1 MKEICLPDIEQLG
14 CGMAGGAAG
23 FSACFAESNPI
34 AAFKAVIACENQ
46 QLKSRFDP
54 SISPVVLLNEKAQCV
69 DHLLIACWQHFID
82 GQCNRHALVATG
94 GYGRSELFP
103 HSDIDLLILV
113 DQDHA
118 EELQD
123 SLSGFCNFLWD
134 IGLKPGLCTRTI
146 DQCVS
151 AAEEDQSIFTNLL
164 EMRLITGNAGL
175 FSRLKSRIVSE
186 QLWPSERYFP
196 AKLEEQSLRH
206 AKFHDTAYN
215 LEPNI
220 KEGPGGLRD
229 LQVISWVFKR
239 HYQAQWLRELIKY
252 GFLPQSEYD
261 NLIQARDI
269 LWRLRFALHVQT
281 NRCED
286 RLLFDYQRE
295 LASQFGYIDPNGQ
308 PDVEQF
314 MQFFYRSVV
323 DIERLNEMLLQLLN
337 ERLISDKKNLRPV
350 PITANFSSI
359 NGYLEVSS
367 DDVFQKNP
375 LALLEIF
382 LLLQQSPSLKGIRA
396 STIRL
401 IRKHLY
407 LIDDDFRHNKQA
419 NRLFIEILR
428 QPRGITHQLKR
439 MNRYG
444 VLAAYLPD
452 FANIVAR
459 MQYDLFHIYT
469 VDEHTL
475 FVIRNLRRFSLDRH
489 SDELPFCNNIFLLT
503 PKPDV
508 LYIAALFHDI
518 AKGRGGDHSTLGEV
532 IASRFCQQHELP
544 VHDTKLICWLVRH
557 HLLMSMTAQRK
568 DISDPDVIH
577 TFALKV
583 GSIEYLNYL
592 YLLTVADIR
601 ATNPSLWNAWKD
613 SLLKDLYISTHK
625 ALHRGLHNPVVRTER
640 INDNKLEA
648 QQELRKLGIAQAS
661 IERSWQHLSDDY
673 FLRYSADEVSWHTIA
688 IAASTEQELP
698 LVLLRPQTQRGS
710 AEIFVYTRNES
721 LIFSICTATLDQ
733 LGLTILDARI
743 ITTGDQYVLNSF
755 QVLEQSGEAITDLYR
770 EVHICT
776 ALRQSLITRQLKT
789 NKNIRKQSRQA
800 KHFPINTTITFL
812 EDPSGR
818 HTIIELVT
826 TDRSGLLSTVGHA
839 FTELDIQLHDA
850 KITTIG
856 SRAEDM
862 FYVTDQQGQP
872 IVSDAEKKR
881 ITMTMQRYLAAKP

>member
-1 MKEICLPDIEQLG
+1 MTNSVYTATDFAQ
-14 CGMAGGAAG
+14 G
-23 FSACFAESNPI
+23 FLETNPI
-34 AAFKAVIACENQ
+34 AAFKSAIAAENQ
-46 QLKSRFDP
+46 DLKRRF
-54 SISPVVLLNEKAQCV
+54 SPDRSPEDLLNEKAR
-69 DHLLIACWQHFID
+69 FID
-82 GQCNRHALVATG
+82 KLLSASWTHFLGDAANKQALIATG
-94 GYGRSELFP
+94 GYGRGELFP
-103 HSDIDLLILV
+103 HSDIDILIIL
-113 DQDHA
+113 DQSYSDA
-118 EELQD
+118 IQD
-123 SLSGFCNFLWD
+123 RLSSFANFLWD
-134 IGLKPGLCTRTI
+134 IGLKPGLSTCFLDECVAFSSQ
-146 DQCVS
+146 DQTV
-151 AAEEDQSIFTNLL
+151 FTSRL
-164 EMRLITGNAGL
+164 EMRLITGNEAL
-175 FSRLKSRIVSE
+175 FNQLKQEIINTP
-186 QLWPSERYFP
+186 LWSSERFFL
-196 AKLEEQSLRH
+196 AKMEEQEQRYS
-206 AKFHDTAYN
+206 KYHDTAYN

-229 LQVISWVFKR
+229 IQIIGWVFKH
-239 HYQAQWLRELIKY
+239 HYKARSLKELINY
-252 GFLPQSEYD
+252 GFLPKAEYD
-261 NLIQARDI
+261 SLVASRDI
-269 LWRLRFALHVQT
+269 LWRLRFALHALT
-281 NRCED
+281 NRGED
-286 RLLFDYQRE
+286 RLLFDYQRD
-295 LASQFGYIDPNGQ
+295 LASLFGFVDKEGL

-314 MQFFYRSVV
+314 MQFFFKTVV

-337 ERLISDKKNLRPV
+337 ERLISSKENLTPI

-359 NGYLEVSS
+359 AGYLEVSS

-401 IRKHLY
+401 IRKSLP
-407 LIDDDFRHNKQA
+407 LSDDAYRRNKDA

-475 FVIRNLRRFSLDRH
+475 FVIRNLRRFALDKH
-489 SDELPFCNNIFLLT
+489 SEELPFCNNIFLLT

-518 AKGRGGDHSTLGEV
+518 AKGRGGDHSTLGET
-532 IASRFCQQHELP
+532 IARNFCQQHDLP
-544 VHDTKLICWLVRH
+544 AHDTKLITWLVRH

-577 TFALKV
+577 TFALQV

-613 SLLKDLYISTHK
+613 ALLKELYISTHK
-625 ALHRGLHNPVVRTER
+625 ALHRGLHNPVARSER
-640 INDNKLEA
+640 IEDNKKEA
-648 QQELRKLGIAQAS
+648 QDELLKLGIS
-661 IERSWQHLSDDY
+661 PTTIDSSWRHLSEDY
-673 FLRYSADEVSWHTIA
+673 FLRYSADEIAWHTIA
-688 IAASTEQELP
+688 IAACTETELP

-710 AEIFVYTRNES
+710 AEIFIYTRNEAQ
-721 LIFSICTATLDQ
+721 IFSICTATLDQ

-743 ITTGDQYVLNSF
+743 ITTADQYVLNSF
-755 QVLEQSGEAITDLYR
+755 QVLEQSGEAINDLHR
-770 EVHICT
+770 EIHICN
-776 ALRQSLITRQLKT
+776 ALREGLTSKQVKVG
-789 NKNIRKQSRQA
+789 KNIHKQSRQA
-800 KHFPINTTITFL
+800 RHFPIETSITFL
-812 EDPSGR
+812 DDPTHQ

-826 TDRSGLLSTVGHA
+826 TDRAGLLSTIGRA
-839 FTELDIQLHDA
+839 FVELNIQLYDA

-862 FYVTDQQGQP
+862 FYITDRESSPVDDDSERQRIRDTILRHLAQ
-872 IVSDAEKKR
+872 AER
-881 ITMTMQRYLAAKP
+881 

>member
-1 MKEICLPDIEQLG
+1 MTLPP
-14 CGMAGGAAG
+14 
-23 FSACFAESNPI
+23 FSETDFNACFEQANSFSL
-34 AAFKAVIACENQ
+34 FKAAIVQQND
-46 QLKSRFDP
+46 QLKQRFHP
-54 SISPVVLLNEKAQCV
+54 ERSIAGLLSERACFIDNLLTACWKHFLSTEDGLK
-69 DHLLIACWQHFID
+69 HSLIAS
-82 GQCNRHALVATG
+82 G

-103 HSDIDLLILV
+103 HSDIDILILV
-113 DQDHA
+113 EA
-118 EELQD
+118 EHSPEFRD
-123 SLSGFCNFLWD
+123 ALSQFCNFLWD
-134 IGLKPGLCTRTI
+134 IGLKPGLSTRSI
-146 DQCVS
+146 SDCLSVAQ
-151 AAEEDQSIFTNLL
+151 EDQSIFTSLL
-164 EMRLITGNAGL
+164 EMRLICGNADL
-175 FSRLKSRIVSE
+175 FAQLKQRCVSE
-186 QLWPSERYFP
+186 EIWPSEQFFS
-196 AKLEEQSLRH
+196 AKMAEQTQRH
-206 AKFHDTAYN
+206 AKYHDTAYN

-229 LQVISWVFKR
+229 LQLIGWVFKH
-239 HYQAQWLRELIKY
+239 HYHTQSLRELIKY

-261 NLIQARDI
+261 NLMAARDI
-269 LWRLRFALHVQT
+269 LWRLRFALHT
-281 NRCED
+281 LTHRCED

-295 LASQFGYIDPNGQ
+295 LATLFGYQDDNDQ

-314 MQFFYRSVV
+314 MQFFFRTVV

-337 ERLISDKKNLRPV
+337 ERLISDQKTLIPV
-350 PITANFSSI
+350 PITSHFSSI
-359 NGYLEVSS
+359 AGYLEVSN
-367 DDVFQKNP
+367 DDVFQKQP

-452 FANIVAR
+452 FGNIVAR

-489 SDELPFCNNIFLLT
+489 SNELPFCNNIFLLT

-518 AKGRGGDHSTLGEV
+518 AKGRGGDHSTLGE
-532 IASRFCQQHELP
+532 AMARDFCRQHELLS
-544 VHDTKLICWLVRH
+544 HDSKLVTWLVRN

-568 DISDPDVIH
+568 DISDPDIIH
-577 TFALKV
+577 TFALQV

-601 ATNPSLWNAWKD
+601 ATNPSLWNGWKD
-613 SLLKDLYISTHK
+613 ALLKDLYISTHK
-625 ALHRGLHNPVVRTER
+625 ALHRGLHNPMARSER
-640 INDNKLEA
+640 IEDNQKEA
-648 QQELRKLGIAQAS
+648 SIELHRLGIS
-661 IERSWQHLSDDY
+661 KETIERSWQHLCDDY
-673 FLRYSADEVSWHTIA
+673 YLRYSPDEIAWHTVG
-688 IAASTEQELP
+688 IAACHEQELP

-710 AEIFVYTRNES
+710 AEIFIYTHNETH
-721 LIFSICTATLDQ
+721 IFSICAATLDQ

-743 ITTGDQYVLNSF
+743 ITTTDQYVLNSF
-755 QVLEQSGEAITDLYR
+755 QVLEQSGDAINDLMR
-770 EVHICT
+770 EIQICNSLRH
-776 ALRQSLITRQLKT
+776 ALTSRELK
-789 NKNIRKQSRQA
+789 NAKNIHKQSRQA
-800 KHFPINTTITFL
+800 RHFPIETSITFL
-812 EDPSGR
+812 DDPSQQ

-826 TDRSGLLSTVGHA
+826 TDRAGLLSTVGQA

-862 FYVTDQQGQP
+862 FY
-872 IVSDAEKKR
+872 ISDAAGLPIDDVAQRER
-881 ITMTMQRYLAAKP
+881 IYYSIMRYLAIAN

>member
-1 MKEICLPDIEQLG
+1 MNQVSASVGESAYCFLG
-14 CGMAGGAAG
+14 SVGEFAN
-23 FSACFAESNPI
+23 CFQEANPI
-34 AAFKAVIACENQ
+34 SAIKAIIQRQAQ

-54 SISPVVLLNEKAQCV
+54 AISPANLLTKKAQFI
-69 DHLLIACWQHFID
+69 DQLLIACWQHFID
-82 GQCNRHALVATG
+82 HHGNQHALVATG
-94 GYGRSELFP
+94 GYGRNELFP

-113 DQDHA
+113 DQAHA
-118 EELQD
+118 ESLQD
-123 SLSGFCNFLWD
+123 SLSIFCNFLWD
-134 IGLKPGLCTRTI
+134 IGLKPGLCTRNI
-146 DQCVS
+146 DQCI
-151 AAEEDQSIFTNLL
+151 AAAKEDQTIFTNLL
-164 EMRLITGNAGL
+164 EMRLITGNAPL
-175 FSRLKSRIVSE
+175 FAQLKSRIVSE
-186 QLWPSERYFP
+186 QLWPSEQFFP
-196 AKLEEQSLRH
+196 AKMAEQEQRH

-239 HYQAQWLRELIKY
+239 HYQAPSLRELIKY

-261 NLIQARDI
+261 NLINARDI
-269 LWRLRFALHVQT
+269 LWRLRFALHLQT
-281 NRCED
+281 NRNED

-295 LASQFGYIDPNGQ
+295 LANQFGYQDDNGQ

-337 ERLISDKKNLRPV
+337 ERLMSDKSHLKPV

-359 NGYLEVSS
+359 AGYLEVSS
-367 DDVFQKNP
+367 DDVFQKHP

-401 IRKHLY
+401 IRKNLD
-407 LIDDDFRHNKQA
+407 LIDDSFRANKQA

-489 SDELPFCNNIFLLT
+489 SDELPFCNNIFMLT

-518 AKGRGGDHSTLGEV
+518 AKGRGGDHSMLGES
-532 IASRFCQQHELP
+532 IAGSFCQQHDLP
-544 VHDTKLICWLVRH
+544 AHDSKLICWLVRN

-577 TFALKV
+577 GFALHV

-601 ATNPSLWNAWKD
+601 ATNPSLWNGWKD
-613 SLLKDLYISTHK
+613 ALLKDLYISTHK
-625 ALHRGLHNPVVRTER
+625 ALHRGLHNPVAKSER
-640 INDNKLEA
+640 IKDIKKEA
-648 QQELRKLGIAQAS
+648 QEELHKLGVATAS
-661 IERSWQHLSDDY
+661 IKRSWQHLSNDY
-673 FLRYSADEVSWHTIA
+673 FLRYSADEIAWHTIA

-710 AEIFVYTRNES
+710 AEIFVYTHNGS
-721 LIFSICTATLDQ
+721 QLFSICTATLDQ

-743 ITTGDQYVLNSF
+743 ITTSDQYVLNSF
-755 QVLEQSGEAITDLYR
+755 QVLEQSGNAITDLFR
-770 EVHICT
+770 EIHICT
-776 ALRQSLITRQLKT
+776 ALRHSLLTRKLKAA
-789 NKNIRKQSRQA
+789 KNIRKQSRQA
-800 KHFPINTTITFL
+800 KHFPINTSVTFL
-812 EDPSGR
+812 HDPSNK

-839 FTELDIQLHDA
+839 FSELHIQLHDA

-862 FYVTDQQGQP
+862 FYVTDENGQP
-872 IVSDAEKKR
+872 INSDTEKQH
-881 ITMTMQRYLAAKP
+881 ICTTMLSYLAAKP

>member
-1 MKEICLPDIEQLG
+1 MTEPLFTEAYFAKSFATPQPIATFKAAIAGENDQLKRRFKPCQSPTDLLG
-14 CGMAGGAAG
+14 EKAG
-23 FSACFAESNPI
+23 FIDNLLSACWTHFLADE
-34 AAFKAVIACENQ
+34 ADRQA
-46 QLKSRFDP
+46 
-54 SISPVVLLNEKAQCV
+54 
-69 DHLLIACWQHFID
+69 LI
-82 GQCNRHALVATG
+82 ATG
-94 GYGRSELFP
+94 GYGRGELFP
-103 HSDIDLLILV
+103 FSDIDILV
-113 DQDHA
+113 VLNQEFTDKIQDG
-118 EELQD
+118 
-123 SLSGFCNFLWD
+123 LSAFSNFLWD
-134 IGLKPGLCTRTI
+134 IGLKPGLRTCFTSECVAFALQ
-146 DQCVS
+146 DQT
-151 AAEEDQSIFTNLL
+151 IFTSLL
-164 EMRLITGNAGL
+164 EMRLISGNADL
-175 FSRLKSRIVSE
+175 FETLSRQIINT
-186 QLWPSERYFP
+186 QLWSSERFFL
-196 AKLEEQSLRH
+196 AKMNEQEQRYG
-206 AKFHDTAYN
+206 KFHDTAYN

-229 LQVISWVFKR
+229 IQVIGWVFKH
-239 HYQAQWLRELIKY
+239 HYNAHSLRELIKY
-252 GFLPQSEYD
+252 GFLPRTEYD
-261 NLIQARDI
+261 NLVAARDI
-269 LWRLRFALHVQT
+269 LWRLRFALHCLT

-286 RLLFDYQRE
+286 RLLFDHQRE
-295 LASQFGYIDPNGQ
+295 MAEMFGYTDNDGN

-314 MQFFYRSVV
+314 MQFFFRTVV

-337 ERLISDKKNLRPV
+337 ERLITNHETLTPT

-359 NGYLEVSS
+359 AGYLEVSH
-367 DDVFQKNP
+367 DEVFQNHP

-401 IRKHLY
+401 IRKSLA

-475 FVIRNLRRFSLDRH
+475 FVIRNLRRFALDKH
-489 SDELPFCNNIFLLT
+489 SKELPFCNNIFLLT

-518 AKGRGGDHSTLGEV
+518 AKGRGGDHSSLGEK
-532 IASRFCQQHELP
+532 IALDFCRQHNLP
-544 VHDTKLICWLVRH
+544 GQDSKLITWLVRN

-568 DISDPDVIH
+568 DISDPEVIH
-577 TFALKV
+577 NFALQV

-601 ATNPSLWNAWKD
+601 ATNPSLWNTWKD
-613 SLLKDLYISTHK
+613 ALLKDLYIATHR
-625 ALHRGLHNPVVRTER
+625 ALHRGLQNPVARSER
-640 INDNKLEA
+640 IKETRKEA
-648 QQELRKLGIAQAS
+648 NRELTKLGISKSAIS
-661 IERSWQHLSDDY
+661 TSWQHLSDDY
-673 FLRYSADEVSWHTIA
+673 FLRYSADEIAWHTIA
-688 IAASTEQELP
+688 IAASTEAELP

-710 AEIFVYTRNES
+710 AEIFVYTRNEAQ
-721 LIFSICTATLDQ
+721 IFSICTATLDH

-743 ITTGDQYVLNSF
+743 ITTEDQYVLNSF
-755 QVLEQSGEAITDLYR
+755 QVLEQSGEAINDLYR
-770 EVHICT
+770 EIHICDT
-776 ALRQSLITRQLKT
+776 LRQGLINKKASLS
-789 NKNIRKQSRQA
+789 KNIHKQSRQA
-800 KHFPINTTITFL
+800 RHFPIETSVTFLDNPSSKHTTI
-812 EDPSGR
+812 
-818 HTIIELVT
+818 ELIT
-826 TDRSGLLSTVGHA
+826 TDHAGLLSTIGKA

-862 FYVTDQQGQP
+862 FYVTNQNCQP
-872 IVSDAEKKR
+872 IVDAGERAR
-881 ITMTMQRYLAAKP
+881 ISATILRYLSDKN